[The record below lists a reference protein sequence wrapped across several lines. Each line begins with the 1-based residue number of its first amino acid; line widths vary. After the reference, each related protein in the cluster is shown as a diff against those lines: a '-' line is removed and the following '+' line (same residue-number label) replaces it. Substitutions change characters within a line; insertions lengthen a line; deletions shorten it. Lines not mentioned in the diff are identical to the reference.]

1 MSMEYSL
8 YHFRNDLHG
17 AWAIAKKDLVIYYL
31 KPNIYMS
38 GLLFPVFML
47 LAFAVGKTAPIA
59 TLIPGLIAITS
70 LFSASSIEPVAIPI
84 ERRTKTFDRLLSAP
98 VSLFALVLGE
108 SVSGLLF
115 SGSICL
121 LLFAGA
127 AVLLR
132 TVAFSLPVVLLAI
145 ALSCFTFAAM
155 GAVFSAYPTENVGE
169 VMSLLN
175 LFRLPLIFIS
185 GVFIPLEQ
193 LPPWGLTV
201 ARLSPLTYG
210 NDLVRYGFEG
220 TTHFGIAADVV
231 LLLVFTAL
239 FLLLGNFLYRKFNE

>member
-1 MSMEYSL
+1 MTMEYSL

-38 GLLFPVFML
+38 GLLFPLFML
-47 LAFAVGKTAPIA
+47 LAFAVGKSAPVA

-70 LFSASSIEPVAIPI
+70 LFSASSIEPVSIPI

-121 LLFAGA
+121 LLFLGA
-127 AVLLR
+127 AVLLH
-132 TVAFSLPVVLLAI
+132 TAVLSLPVLLLSI

-155 GAVFSAYPTENVGE
+155 GTVFSAYPTENVGE

-175 LFRLPLIFIS
+175 LFRLPLIFVS
-185 GVFIPLEQ
+185 GVFIPLEAM
-193 LPPWGLTV
+193 PPWGQAV
-201 ARLSPLTYG
+201 ARISPLTYG
-210 NDLVRYGFEG
+210 NDLIRYGFEG

-239 FLLLGNFLYRKFNE
+239 FLALGNFLFRKFNE

>member
-1 MSMEYSL
+1 MTMEYSL

-31 KPNIYMS
+31 KPAIYMS

-47 LAFAVGKTAPIA
+47 LAFAVGKSAPVA

-98 VSLFALVLGE
+98 ISLFALVLGE

-121 LLFAGA
+121 LLFLGA
-127 AVLLR
+127 AALLR
-132 TVAFSLPVVLLAI
+132 TAVAALPVLLLAI

-185 GVFIPLEQ
+185 GVFIPIETM
-193 LPPWGLTV
+193 PPWGQAV
-201 ARLSPLTYG
+201 ARFSPLTYG
-210 NDLVRYGFEG
+210 NDLIRYGFEG

-231 LLLVFTAL
+231 LLLAFTAL
-239 FLLLGNFLYRKFNE
+239 FLALGNFLYRKFNE

>member
-1 MSMEYSL
+1 MTMEYSL
-8 YHFRNDLHG
+8 HYFRNDLYG

-47 LAFAVGKTAPIA
+47 LAFAVGKSAPLA

-108 SVSGLLF
+108 SLSGLLF
-115 SGSICL
+115 SGSICIL
-121 LLFAGA
+121 LVIGA
-127 AVLLR
+127 AILLGTAVTSLAVLL
-132 TVAFSLPVVLLAI
+132 SAI

-175 LFRLPLIFIS
+175 LVRLPLIFIS
-185 GVFIPLEQ
+185 GVFIPLETM
-193 LPPWGLTV
+193 PPWGQAV
-201 ARLSPLTYG
+201 ARCSPLTYG
-210 NDLVRYGFEG
+210 NDLIQHGFG
-220 TTHFGIAADVV
+220 GPTHFGIAVDVV
-231 LLLVFTAL
+231 LLLVFSAL
-239 FLLLGNFLYRKFNE
+239 FLALGYFLYRKFNE